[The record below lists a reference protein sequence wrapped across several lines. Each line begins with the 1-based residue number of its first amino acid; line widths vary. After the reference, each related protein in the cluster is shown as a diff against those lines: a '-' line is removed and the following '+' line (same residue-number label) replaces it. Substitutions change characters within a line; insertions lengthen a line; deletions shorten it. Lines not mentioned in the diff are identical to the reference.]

1 VPEGKENIELTG
13 GGEIGGRDVVD
24 APASMIDAGVDY
36 AIDQGIE
43 GVGDLHTFVE
53 CLFTTMVLAS
63 RGQINHRLSSM
74 GSSEELVRV
83 EPGIETMDEVRKWSE
98 ARIEQM
104 KTQQRMTGSL
114 HPHDTDIVALYQLVG
129 KLAER
134 IKKLEDDG
142 RRSTP

>member
-24 APASMIDAGVDY
+24 ASPSMIDAGVDY

-43 GVGDLHTFVE
+43 GIGDLHTFVG

-74 GSSEELVRV
+74 GCERGTGRGSSR
-83 EPGIETMDEVRKWSE
+83 GSKRGTRSE
-98 ARIEQM
+98 NGPRL
-104 KTQQRMTGSL
+104 GSS
-114 HPHDTDIVALYQLVG
+114 
-129 KLAER
+129 R
-134 IKKLEDDG
+134 
-142 RRSTP
+142 